1 VIEVAGLALV
11 TEQAARL
18 RELMKVL
25 PIRDVTQVGFVVYV
39 TFERRRDGK
48 TYVLRFRCDGFP
60 ITPASVHFVDAKT
73 REDDGT
79 HVWPADGEQAIK
91 RGSNPRFICLP
102 GTREYHQ
109 AHGAPQPGVHE
120 LGLPVLFH
128 HILAAIEARG

>member
-60 ITPASVHFVDAKT
+60 ITPA
-73 REDDGT
+73 
-79 HVWPADGEQAIK
+79 
-91 RGSNPRFICLP
+91 
-102 GTREYHQ
+102 
-109 AHGAPQPGVHE
+109 
-120 LGLPVLFH
+120 
-128 HILAAIEARG
+128 